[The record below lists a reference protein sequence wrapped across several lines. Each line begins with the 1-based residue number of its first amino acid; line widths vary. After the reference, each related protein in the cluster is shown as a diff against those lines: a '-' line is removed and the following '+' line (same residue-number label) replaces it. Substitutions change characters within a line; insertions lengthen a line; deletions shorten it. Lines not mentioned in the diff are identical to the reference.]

1 MDRDKKSASRTQDSP
16 QLEQPGVGEIRDMGE
31 DRACIDQVEGA
42 ILEREM
48 RLACICGE
56 LERRA
61 EVLLAEQDI
70 LAHQIDAPDFTILQV
85 VKPPDNP
92 PVRTAEIENAPGR
105 LEGDPEASA
114 TRLIVPALALPEA
127 IKPSSEP
134 PYKNHSLGG
143 MGNEDPS
150 PPVVTGRATSSRLIM
165 YVSASGR

>member
-1 MDRDKKSASRTQDSP
+1 MPTYRLRVEAHFNGTVVMDRDKKSASRTQDSP

-70 LAHQIDAPDFTILQV
+70 LAQQIDAPDFTIFQV

-105 LEGDPEASA
+105 LEGEPGGFGYAPDR
-114 TRLIVPALALPEA
+114 TGIVLAHGYKALFREQLVY
-127 IKPSSEP
+127 KPFF
-134 PYKNHSLGG
+134 
-143 MGNEDPS
+143 
-150 PPVVTGRATSSRLIM
+150 GRD
-165 YVSASGR
+165 GQ